1 MKFCCKL
8 GKNFTEIF
16 QLFNQAYGEDR
27 MSRKQCCEWF
37 KRFKEG
43 RMSDRE
49 DPRPGRPSTSTDD
62 DHVERVR
69 AVIRGNRLIVREVAD
84 EVDIS
89 IGSCHQ
95 ILTEK
100 LQIRRVSAKFVL
112 CLLTGDQKE
121 NRAEVRDCLPMEMA
135 MKLS

>member
-1 MKFCCKL
+1 
-8 GKNFTEIF
+8 
-16 QLFNQAYGEDR
+16 
-27 MSRKQCCEWF
+27 MSV
-37 KRFKEG
+37 G
-43 RMSDRE
+43 E
-49 DPRPGRPSTSTDD
+49 DPRPGRTSTSTDD

-69 AVIRGNRLIVREVAD
+69 AVIHGNRRLTVREVAD
-84 EVDIS
+84 EVGIS

-95 ILTEK
+95 ILTEN